1 MGELTR
7 ASRVAARGEVPV
19 TERKR
24 RVTATDV
31 ARSLGLSRTTVG
43 YVLNNTLGQSIPAAT
58 RERVMAEAAR
68 LGYRPHRTAQ
78 ALASGRSMIILLVLP
93 DWPMEHSL
101 RQNLETASHILD
113 HAGYAL
119 VTYTRHEGGQARP
132 LWELLN
138 PDVVIAW
145 TSISAAE
152 RTSMQASGITKIL
165 PVLQQERSALAS
177 PTLTAGTHLQI
188 EHLYEQGH
196 RRLAFATSINERFSL
211 LSQGRAEAAREA
223 ADRLGADLLDLRPVD
238 HRDGTVHRAVQEW
251 HTQGVTAVAAFN
263 DDIAAMT
270 VAAAQRAGLSVPDD
284 LAVIGHDDTPMASML
299 YPSLSSV
306 SIDSVG
312 LGRYLAKLALHA
324 AEDRPLPEA
333 PPDLH
338 AAIVVRE
345 STRR

>member
-1 MGELTR
+1 M
-7 ASRVAARGEVPV
+7 
-19 TERKR
+19 TERRR
-24 RVTATDV
+24 RVTAADV

-43 YVLNNTLGQSIPAAT
+43 YVLNNTPGQTIPAAT
-58 RERVMAEAAR
+58 RERVLAEAAR

-93 DWPMEHSL
+93 DWPMEHTL
-101 RQNLETASHILD
+101 RQNLETASRILD
-113 HAGYAL
+113 DAGYAL
-119 VTYTRHEGGQARP
+119 VTYTRHESGHARP

-145 TSISAAE
+145 TPITDAE
-152 RTSMQASGITKIL
+152 RASMLTGGITKII
-165 PVLQQERSALAS
+165 PQLQQERTALAS

-188 EHLYEQGH
+188 EYLHEQGH
-196 RRLAFATSINERFSL
+196 RRLGFATSVNERFSV
-211 LSQGRAEAAREA
+211 LSQGRAEAARQA
-223 ADRLGADLLDLRPVD
+223 ADRLGVDLLDVRPVD
-238 HRDGTVHRAVQEW
+238 HRDGSVARAVQEW
-251 HTQGVTAVAAFN
+251 SAKGVTAVAAFN

-270 VAAAQRAGLSVPDD
+270 VAATLRAGLSVPGD

-306 SIDSVG
+306 SIDSAG
-312 LGRYLAKLALHA
+312 LGRHLANLALHA
-324 AEDRPLPEA
+324 AEDRPLPET

-338 AAIVVRE
+338 ATVVARE

>member
-1 MGELTR
+1 M
-7 ASRVAARGEVPV
+7 

-31 ARSLGLSRTTVG
+31 ARSLGLSRATVG
-43 YVLNNTLGQSIPAAT
+43 YVLNNTPGQSIPATT

-68 LGYRPHRTAQ
+68 LGYRPHRAAQ

-101 RQNLETASHILD
+101 RLTLETASHVLD
-113 HAGYAL
+113 EAGYAL

-145 TSISAAE
+145 TAITAAE
-152 RTSMQASGITKIL
+152 RTSMRASGITRIL
-165 PVLQQERSALAS
+165 PVLQQERSALSS
-177 PTLTAGTHLQI
+177 PALTAGTRLQI
-188 EHLYEQGH
+188 AHLYEQGH
-196 RRLAFATSINERFSL
+196 RRLAFATSVNGRFSL
-211 LSQGRAEAAREA
+211 LAQGRAAAAREA
-223 ADRLGADLLDLRPVD
+223 ADRLGAELLDLRPVD
-238 HRDGTVHRAVQEW
+238 HRDGSVARAVREW
-251 HTQGVTAVAAFN
+251 HERGITAVAAFN

-270 VAAAQRAGLSVPDD
+270 VAAAQRAGLSVPGD
-284 LAVIGHDDTPMASML
+284 LAVIGHDDTPMAGML

-306 SIDSVG
+306 SIDNVG
-312 LGRYLAKLALHA
+312 QGHYLANQALHA